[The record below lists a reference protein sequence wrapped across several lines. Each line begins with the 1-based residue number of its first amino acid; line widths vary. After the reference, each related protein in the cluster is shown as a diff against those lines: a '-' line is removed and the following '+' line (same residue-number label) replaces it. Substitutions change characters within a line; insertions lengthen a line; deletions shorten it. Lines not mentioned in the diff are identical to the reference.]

1 MGLWL
6 VWGLLLAGIRLLDW
20 SSGHVFELGPV
31 TWPYSE
37 PDIRAEI
44 PELGGVG

>member
-6 VWGLLLAGIRLLDW
+6 VSGLLLPGIRFVDW
-20 SSGHVFELGPV
+20 FSGHVFELGCL